1 MTTAG
6 AWTVLLAAAYPSS
19 GAPSCP
25 FAQVQTG
32 CRSLAGGA
40 GGAGGGAA
48 LTRLAAGAILCA
60 RFRPA
65 GVLALPAGPRQPAP
79 LALVGAL
86 APAAAKLLLLP
97 RFKGFS
103 LLQDKI
109 RLAFG
114 KPAEAPV
121 AAGRDTLGSVSNSVS
136 HTEQRPFGTIP
147 PPILAR
153 FPRDN
158 NSGIWHSG
166 QVILSRKCGGK
177 Q

>member
-40 GGAGGGAA
+40 GGAGGRAA
-48 LTRLAAGAILCA
+48 WPQLAAGAILCA

-65 GVLALPAGPRQPAP
+65 VVLALPVGPRQPAP
-79 LALVGAL
+79 LTLVGAL
-86 APAAAKLLLLP
+86 APAAAKLCFFP

-103 LLQDKI
+103 LLKDRI

-114 KPAEAPV
+114 KPAEAHV
-121 AAGRDTLGSVSNSVS
+121 AAGRDTHGSVSNSVS
-136 HTEQRPFGTIP
+136 HTEQRPFGTNP
-147 PPILAR
+147 PPFWVDSPATIIRGFGIL
-153 FPRDN
+153 
-158 NSGIWHSG
+158 GW
-166 QVILSRKCGGK
+166 
-177 Q
+177 